1 MSRFRRAAAAAIGT
15 MMTLF
20 CAGSS
25 CLLSDAV
32 VNTSQYPVFG
42 VDVSHYQGD
51 INWKKLEDQGVRF
64 AFIKAT
70 EGSGH
75 IDESVRDNLT
85 NGAETDI
92 KLSCYHFFSFDS
104 PGETQADNFIA
115 SVGIDEIDMP
125 PVVDIEYYGDKA
137 INKPSPA
144 EAEEILSPLLQR
156 LEEHYGKKPI
166 IYTTLPVYL
175 RYVRKN
181 YSDYPLWI
189 RSVKFEPDLIEWKF
203 WQYSDHGLLKGYS
216 GDEQYID
223 LNVYCGSEEEF
234 EKEFI

>member
-1 MSRFRRAAAAAIGT
+1 
-15 MMTLF
+15 
-20 CAGSS
+20 
-25 CLLSDAV
+25 
-32 VNTSQYPVFG
+32 
-42 VDVSHYQGD
+42 
-51 INWKKLEDQGVRF
+51 
-64 AFIKAT
+64 
-70 EGSGH
+70 
-75 IDESVRDNLT
+75 
-85 NGAETDI
+85 
-92 KLSCYHFFSFDS
+92 
-104 PGETQADNFIA
+104 
-115 SVGIDEIDMP
+115 MP

-156 LEEHYGKKPI
+156 LEEHYGKQPI

-203 WQYSDHGLLKGYS
+203 WQYNNHGLLKGYS

>member
-51 INWKKLEDQGVRF
+51 INWKELEDQGVRF

-92 KLSCYHFFSFDS
+92 KLSCYHFFSF
-104 PGETQADNFIA
+104 FA
-115 SVGIDEIDMP
+115 SVVIPLNFSIRVSNQIFFSFHLLCK
-125 PVVDIEYYGDKA
+125 PVI
-137 INKPSPA
+137 
-144 EAEEILSPLLQR
+144 
-156 LEEHYGKKPI
+156 
-166 IYTTLPVYL
+166 
-175 RYVRKN
+175 
-181 YSDYPLWI
+181 
-189 RSVKFEPDLIEWKF
+189 VKTRDQFK
-203 WQYSDHGLLKGYS
+203 SHS
-216 GDEQYID
+216 
-223 LNVYCGSEEEF
+223 
-234 EKEFI
+234 